1 VAGVP
6 TIEGLY
12 VYPVKSCRGLKLA
25 RAQLTAT
32 GLAHDREWMVVS
44 ADGRFLTQREV
55 PRLALVGTDMD
66 AARLSLGANG
76 AGSVDVALDF
86 RGRAMQVTVWRDRC
100 AAWDQGDAPAH
111 WLSEFLGRPV
121 RLVRFDESVPRRSD
135 PQYTGDTP
143 AWARF
148 ADAFALLAI
157 SQASL
162 DLLNSKLPT
171 PLPMN
176 RFRPNLVLGGLEPHG
191 EDRYG
196 DLRSAEGAWLRGVKP
211 CTRCA
216 ITTTD
221 QASGERDPQEPLRT
235 LREYRWNEALRG
247 ITFGQNLIVVE
258 GAGQVLYEGQS
269 LA

>member
-1 VAGVP
+1 MP

-25 RAQLTAT
+25 QAQLTAT
-32 GLAHDREWMVVS
+32 GFAHDREWMIVS

-66 AARLSLGANG
+66 EQRLSLGANG
-76 AGSVDVALDF
+76 AGSVDVSLDC

-100 AAWDQGDAPAH
+100 AAWDQGDAPAR
-111 WLSEFLGRPV
+111 WLSEFLNRAV

-135 PQYTGDTP
+135 PHFTGETP
-143 AWARF
+143 AWTKF
-148 ADAFALLAI
+148 SDGYALLAI

-162 DLLNSKLPT
+162 DLLNSKLPA

-196 DLRSAEGAWLRGVKP
+196 DLRSGDGAWLRGVKQ
-211 CTRCA
+211 CMRCV

-221 QASGERDPQEPLRT
+221 QSSGERDPEEPLRT
-235 LREYRWNEALRG
+235 LREYRWNAELRG

-258 GAGQVLYEGQS
+258 GAGRTLREGQP

>member
-1 VAGVP
+1 MP

-12 VYPVKSCRGLKLA
+12 VYPVKSCRGLTLTH
-25 RAQLTAT
+25 AQLTAT

-55 PRLALVGTDMD
+55 PGLALVGTDMD
-66 AARLSLGANG
+66 EARLSLGANG
-76 AGSVDVALDF
+76 AGSVDVALDC

-100 AAWDQGDAPAH
+100 AAWDQGDAVSR
-111 WLSEFLGRPV
+111 WLSEFLGRAV
-121 RLVRFDESVPRRSD
+121 RLVRFDDSVPRRSD
-135 PQYTGDTP
+135 PRYTGDTP

-148 ADAFALLAI
+148 ADAYALLAI

-162 DLLNSKLPT
+162 DLLNSKLPS

-196 DLRSAEGAWLRGVKP
+196 DLRSEDGAWLRGVKP
-211 CTRCA
+211 CTRCT

-221 QASGERDPQEPLRT
+221 QSSGGRDPEEPLRT
-235 LREYRWNEALRG
+235 LREYRWSEELRG
-247 ITFGQNLIVVE
+247 ITFGQNLIVVA
-258 GAGQVLYEGQS
+258 GAGRTLRVGQT

>member
-1 VAGVP
+1 VP

-12 VYPVKSCRGLKLA
+12 VYPVKSCRGLKLTH
-25 RAQLTAT
+25 AQLTTT
-32 GLAHDREWMVVS
+32 GLAYDREWMVVS

-55 PRLALVGTDMD
+55 PRLALVGTHIQED
-66 AARLSLGANG
+66 RLSLGANG
-76 AGSVDVALDF
+76 SGSVDVSLDC

-100 AAWDQGDAPAH
+100 AAWDQDDAPAR
-111 WLSEFLGRPV
+111 WLSEFLGRAV

-135 PQYTGDTP
+135 PHYTGDTP
-143 AWARF
+143 AWAKF
-148 ADAFALLAI
+148 SDGYALLAI

-171 PLPMN
+171 PLPVN

-196 DLRSAEGAWLRGVKP
+196 DLRSDDGAWLRGVKP
-211 CTRCA
+211 CMRCV
-216 ITTTD
+216 IPNTD
-221 QASGERDPQEPLRT
+221 QSSGERDPEEPLRT
-235 LREYRWNEALRG
+235 LREYRWNAELRG

-258 GAGQVLYEGQS
+258 GVGRTLREGQT